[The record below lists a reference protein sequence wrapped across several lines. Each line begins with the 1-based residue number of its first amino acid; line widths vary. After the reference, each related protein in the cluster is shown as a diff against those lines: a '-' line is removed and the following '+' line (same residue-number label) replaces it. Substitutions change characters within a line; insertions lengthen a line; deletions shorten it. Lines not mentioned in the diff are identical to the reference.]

1 MQKEEEETNET
12 NRRKR
17 IRNES
22 PDYLI
27 QSSHCLC
34 WSGQGGK
41 PISVFFLVLFRLQMP
56 WQISHPLPC
65 LRPCSNPNHDNVWRK
80 HVLRRVRAASRR
92 ITHFG
97 AGWLQKSTSASSGSF
112 AGCLLH
118 KTLQCEDFDLQ
129 NGYIDTSGLLQATS
143 HTGLLVFIQHCII
156 YNIIFRRDI
165 IWDMSSLLNSLTFS
179 SLSPR
184 LSHLENID
192 FSPSFFP
199 PEL

>member
-1 MQKEEEETNET
+1 MEREKPTRGRLKKKEAKRKINKPGAKMQKEEEETNET

-97 AGWLQKSTSASSGSF
+97 AG
-112 AGCLLH
+112 
-118 KTLQCEDFDLQ
+118 
-129 NGYIDTSGLLQATS
+129 
-143 HTGLLVFIQHCII
+143 
-156 YNIIFRRDI
+156 
-165 IWDMSSLLNSLTFS
+165 
-179 SLSPR
+179 
-184 LSHLENID
+184 
-192 FSPSFFP
+192 
-199 PEL
+199 